1 MLVGFTLARS
11 PLLLSL
17 SMTSEARNRQTYLR
31 ASAAVIWDVDGTLV
45 ESTTLGFTATN
56 EVLSTSGYR
65 MVTEDE
71 YKLGCRFTTPD
82 RFNYHIERPAGS
94 AEGGQ
99 LGDLFDKTYVR
110 RVSRET
116 AGLFDGLEKLLRSL
130 TIAGHPMAV
139 LSNACGEYVRAVLS
153 ANELDEKPGVRVP
166 LFKEALG
173 ADEVAEA
180 KPSGVGLLEICS
192 RIEAVPEASVYVGDA
207 PTDGKA
213 ARAAGM
219 RSVGVAWGANP
230 AAALEADFDVV
241 VSDVPALI
249 VALRTLLGDDE
260 KS

>member
-1 MLVGFTLARS
+1 MR
-11 PLLLSL
+11 
-17 SMTSEARNRQTYLR
+17 RQ
-31 ASAAVIWDVDGTLV
+31 
-45 ESTTLGFTATN
+45 
-56 EVLSTSGYR
+56 
-65 MVTEDE
+65 
-71 YKLGCRFTTPD
+71 
-82 RFNYHIERPAGS
+82 
-94 AEGGQ
+94 
-99 LGDLFDKTYVR
+99 
-110 RVSRET
+110 

-153 ANELDEKPGVRVP
+153 ANELDEKPGAEGPPLPRPPPPVTRERGGEASLSLPPGQNAPGADASRADASHRTRDGLSPGVRVP

-180 KPSGVGLLEICS
+180 KPSGAGLLEICS